1 MKLSLASA
9 LSQTLAMGAVILFC
23 RAFPFIFFRREEG
36 RGDGPGNRREAFLV
50 FVEKIVPPTAMTVL
64 AVNAVA
70 GSFLSPE
77 SLASWERLAG
87 DLRRGLPSL
96 LASAFTALVH
106 LGKRNALL
114 SILGGTAFYMVL
126 RRVM

>member
-1 MKLSLASA
+1 
-9 LSQTLAMGAVILFC
+9 MGGVILFC
-23 RAFPFIFFRREEG
+23 RAFPFIFFRGGEG
-36 RGDGPGNRREAFLV
+36 KVPGGPRREAFLV
-50 FVEKIVPPTAMTVL
+50 FVEQIVPPAAMTVL
-64 AVNAVA
+64 AVNAIA

-87 DLRRGLPSL
+87 DFRRGLPCL

-114 SILGGTAFYMVL
+114 SILGGTALYMIL